1 MQNNPDTGTRLGSMI
16 FDHFI
21 MTFIM
26 SFLSL
31 PFFFIGMGSFI
42 FSGIQATHE
51 QDVSGP
57 FDHFYWMLIPFAVYF
72 CKDSIGGRSIAKRVL
87 KLQVVEHSTG
97 QPASP
102 LRCVVRNLLTI
113 FWPIEVIVTLASPER
128 RLGDRLAGTRV
139 VKSDPAKQ
147 AKPGIKWGQVGIS
160 LLAAYAFLLIISFP
174 FQRLISFPVSER
186 IEFVAGTENES
197 AATRFETLLADS
209 LKNESV
215 VDVLIHDQIK
225 GHENLKYVSVIVT
238 TEDAAYASHSTDE
251 REEITESLL
260 LSVFPEGTFV
270 GRVQYLSKSEGSTFL
285 YTHRFDWREEE

>member
-1 MQNNPDTGTRLGSMI
+1 MQNNPDAGSRLGSMI

-51 QDVSGP
+51 QDASGP

-102 LRCVVRNLLTI
+102 LRCVVRNLLVI

-139 VKSDPAKQ
+139 VKSDPAEQ

-186 IEFVAGTENES
+186 VEFIAGTENES
-197 AATRFETLLADS
+197 AANRFETLLADS

-215 VDVLIHDQIK
+215 IDVLVHDQIK

-238 TEDAAYASHSTDE
+238 TEDAAYASYSTDE